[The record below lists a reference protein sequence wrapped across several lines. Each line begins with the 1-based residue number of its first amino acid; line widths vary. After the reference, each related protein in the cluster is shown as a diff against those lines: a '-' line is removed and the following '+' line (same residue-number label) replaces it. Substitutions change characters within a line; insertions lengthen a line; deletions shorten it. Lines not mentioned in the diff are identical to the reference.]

1 MIVSGVGCGFRRGRR
16 RASLYVLVRKRVELP
31 WGSFGTLRACAWL
44 DGVLTT
50 RGFGCAMMVA
60 LLPGR
65 VRFSGGTRLL
75 VSGGRRM
82 VKYFPGFSGTG
93 AGGVVFL
100 RRTRR
105 LVSKW
110 SSPSAS
116 MMI

>member
-1 MIVSGVGCGFRRGRR
+1 M
-16 RASLYVLVRKRVELP
+16 LVRKRVERP
-31 WGSFGTLRACAWL
+31 WGSFVTLRSVSGV

-50 RGFGCAMMVA
+50 RGFGCAVMVT

-65 VRFSGGTRLL
+65 VCCSGGTRLL
-75 VSGGRRM
+75 VSGVRRM

-100 RRTRR
+100 KRTRR

-110 SSPSAS
+110 SYPSAS
-116 MMI
+116 MMIES

>member
-1 MIVSGVGCGFRRGRR
+1 M
-16 RASLYVLVRKRVELP
+16 EQP
-31 WGSFGTLRACAWL
+31 WVSFGTLRAGAGL

-50 RGFGCAMMVA
+50 RGFGCAMSVTF
-60 LLPGR
+60 LPGL
-65 VRFSGGTRLL
+65 VRCAGGTRSL

-82 VKYFPGFSGTG
+82 VNSFPGFSGTG

-110 SSPSAS
+110 SSPLAS
-116 MMI
+116 IMIES